1 MTKKAVYS
9 PEDTVQTINDRYLE
23 NVKKTVKD
31 ALEKIPEKDRIDA
44 LVKDDAIFRIFSD
57 FEALYRIVFGSQL
70 DLLME
75 LYTTNTYMFK
85 YDIKK
90 LFDEQ
95 IIKRKIDFD
104 VDFDRWLSFLITF
117 ELIKEESNSDSLSA
131 LLSVSGTYRITDKGI
146 AFLTFIANRGYDMKS
161 VGL

>member
-1 MTKKAVYS
+1 MYRVS
-9 PEDTVQTINDRYLE
+9 GDINIGD
-23 NVKKTVKD
+23 
-31 ALEKIPEKDRIDA
+31 
-44 LVKDDAIFRIFSD
+44 
-57 FEALYRIVFGSQL
+57 
-70 DLLME
+70 
-75 LYTTNTYMFK
+75 TYMFK

-117 ELIKEESNSDSLSA
+117 ELIKEEPNSDSLSA